1 MRNFTY
7 CGEREHKTTTLLF
20 FFWTSLNSFRIQLQH
35 LTNWTRWNKC
45 DEFAVLFI
53 PSFYVLSDYFYV
65 SLDLVAAPIVWILI
79 KIVTQLLILNRLLF
93 WRSRCLC
100 VFASEKSPWTVV
112 QRKFLMGARENE
124 FHISQNYIFHMK
136 FTEIYLCFHISCE
149 IWPFIFSDSHEKFSL
164 VLLRMTNYIFRS

>member
-53 PSFYVLSDYFYV
+53 PSFYVLSGLFLWFTQFGGSSHCLNFDKNSDTAPYFKPIAFLTFSV
-65 SLDLVAAPIVWILI
+65 PLRLRFWKKSLNGSPK
-79 KIVTQLLILNRLLF
+79 KI
-93 WRSRCLC
+93 SYGG
-100 VFASEKSPWTVV
+100 P
-112 QRKFLMGARENE
+112 RKW
-124 FHISQNYIFHMK
+124 ISQNYIFHMK

-164 VLLRMTNYIFRS
+164 VLLQMTNYIFRP

>member
-7 CGEREHKTTTLLF
+7 CREREHKTTTLLF

-53 PSFYVLSDYFYV
+53 PSFYVLSGLFLWFTQFGGSSHCLNFDKNSDTAPYFKPMAFLTFSV
-65 SLDLVAAPIVWILI
+65 PLRLRFWKKSLNGSPK
-79 KIVTQLLILNRLLF
+79 KI
-93 WRSRCLC
+93 SYGG
-100 VFASEKSPWTVV
+100 P
-112 QRKFLMGARENE
+112 RKW
-124 FHISQNYIFHMK
+124 ISQNYIFHMK

-164 VLLRMTNYIFRS
+164 VLLQMTNCIFRP

>member
-1 MRNFTY
+1 MNLLCYLF
-7 CGEREHKTTTLLF
+7 LLF
-20 FFWTSLNSFRIQLQH
+20 TFWAVYLYDSLN
-35 LTNWTRWNKC
+35 
-45 DEFAVLFI
+45 
-53 PSFYVLSDYFYV
+53 
-65 SLDLVAAPIVWILI
+65 LVAVPTVWILI
-79 KIVTQLLILNRLLF
+79 KIVTQLLILNRWLF

-124 FHISQNYIFHMK
+124 FHISQNYIFHIK

-164 VLLRMTNYIFRS
+164 VLLQMTNYIFRPYEMEKRMQYSGSYSGKRFLSTEN